1 MPNQRF
7 VYNEEDLSRQKDG
20 SLTIYNRPALDGGV
34 SPIYQFKI
42 KLPGHKDI
50 RRSAK
55 TKDRNEAIRVALDA
69 FEELNVKRLTG
80 KPVRLVGFKKA
91 VSEFADWYMDT
102 KEIQIKK
109 ENRKSYLATLRK
121 YPYDFFVTEMNDVS
135 IDLINDDL
143 IQDYFNW
150 RRDNHNTS
158 NNTLRREMTLMK
170 SLYTFCMRKQK
181 YIDALPDWRLPPR
194 DKKRRPAW
202 TLEEYRKIVRKM
214 RIWVD
219 ADKNAR
225 VRRQRFY
232 FQQFFLISANCGARV
247 GELRNLRWNEIRA
260 EEYKTGDKRLVLS
273 LEGKTGRRESV
284 CNADTQ
290 NFFNNLWDYRS
301 SELAETE
308 SDTPLDEFVFCH
320 FDGSSIGKMNKS
332 FGSLMEYCDT
342 QRDVYGEKY
351 TIYSLRHFYAQMRLN
366 EEVSV
371 YDLASQMGT
380 SVEMISRF
388 YDQPNNVVRGLN
400 ITKSSKQK
408 SSRDFVKYPY
418 E

>member
-1 MPNQRF
+1 MPKQQF
-7 VYNEEDLSRQKDG
+7 IYNEEDLSKDRDG

-34 SPIYQFKI
+34 SPVFQFKI
-42 KLPGHKDI
+42 KLPNNKDI
-50 RRSAK
+50 RRSTK
-55 TKDRNEAIRVALDA
+55 TKNRNEAVKVAMDA
-69 FEELNVKRLTG
+69 YQELHLKHLTG

-91 VSEFADWYMDT
+91 LNEFADWYMDT
-102 KEIQIKK
+102 KEIRIKPD
-109 ENRKSYLATLRK
+109 NRKSYLAVLKK
-121 YPYDFFVTEMNDVS
+121 YPYEYFVNEMKDIS
-135 IDLINDDL
+135 LDLIDDDL
-143 IQDYFNW
+143 IQEYFNW
-150 RRDNHNTS
+150 RRDNHNIS
-158 NNTLRREMTLMK
+158 NNTLRREMTMMRT
-170 SLYTFCMRKQK
+170 LYDFCKRKKK
-181 YIDALPDWRLPPR
+181 YIDEIPDWRLPPR

-202 TLEEYRKIVRKM
+202 TLSEYRKITRKM

-219 ADKNAR
+219 ADRNSR

-247 GELRNLRWNEIRA
+247 GELRNLRWNEIRT

-284 CNADTQ
+284 CNVDTHTY
-290 NFFNNLWDYRS
+290 FNNLWDYRS
-301 SELAETE
+301 SELAELE

-320 FDGSSIGKMNKS
+320 FDGTSIGKMNKS

-342 QRDVYGEKY
+342 ERDVYGEKY

-408 SSRDFVKYPY
+408 KTKDFVKYPY